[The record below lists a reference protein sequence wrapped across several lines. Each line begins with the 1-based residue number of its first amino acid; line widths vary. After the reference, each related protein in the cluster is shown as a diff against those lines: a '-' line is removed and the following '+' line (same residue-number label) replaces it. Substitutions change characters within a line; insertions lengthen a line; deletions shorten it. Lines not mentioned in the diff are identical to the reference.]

1 MRSLPSN
8 SLCGNGCAWLHAH
21 VVRDVVGVGLK
32 PGGHSIHH
40 QWAESLRLGN
50 GTILVSEQQGF
61 QVDNFFTEL
70 GHCGS
75 ESIILGSEQ
84 LNLGLKVGQPL
95 LLALSTFERRNPVDQ
110 LVSARYRSSNG
121 RVL

>member
-1 MRSLPSN
+1 M
-8 SLCGNGCAWLHAH
+8 
-21 VVRDVVGVGLK
+21 
-32 PGGHSIHH
+32 
-40 QWAESLRLGN
+40 
-50 GTILVSEQQGF
+50 SEQQGF